1 MEETRKTE
9 GPELQKVKPHLSFP
23 QVLETFRL
31 VGLDLG
37 DTPHHLSFFIS
48 FPEEDLLKEAA
59 AFFDRVHARVFGSQQ
74 PGGTAQRVDEHTWQ
88 FVLGVRMRLEAE
100 IFQPMEQVA
109 ETLAQ
114 MFGGL
119 YEGWRIDTNVPDRE
133 PLERAMTLLSLDEG
147 EA

>member
-1 MEETRKTE
+1 MERTRKTE

-23 QVLETFRL
+23 QVLETFQL

-48 FPEEDLLKEAA
+48 FPEEDLLREAA
-59 AFFDRVHARVFGSQQ
+59 AFFDRVHAKVFGSQQ
-74 PGGTAQRVDEHTWQ
+74 PGGTAQRVDERTWQ
-88 FVLGVRMRLEAE
+88 FVLGVKMRLKAE
-100 IFQPMEQVA
+100 IFEPMEKVA

-119 YEGWRIDTNVPDRE
+119 YEGWRLDIEVPNRK
-133 PLERAMTLLSLDEG
+133 PLEQAMALLSMNQG
-147 EA
+147 KA